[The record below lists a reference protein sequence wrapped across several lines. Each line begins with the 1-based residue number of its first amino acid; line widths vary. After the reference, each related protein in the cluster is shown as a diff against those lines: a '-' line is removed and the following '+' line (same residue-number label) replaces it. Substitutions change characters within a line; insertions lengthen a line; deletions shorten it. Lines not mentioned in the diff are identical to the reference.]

1 MFNLECLICV
11 LIIMY
16 SLIYQI
22 RVIIKYNTNKKIN
35 LNDASGLFVAKDIL
49 NKNDYG
55 TLYVTKINGKY
66 NDHYDIERNVI
77 RLSEE
82 VYEESN
88 MGSLTI
94 GFYEVINAIFYSKN
108 KKRKEDKVK
117 RLILDWANKVSFV
130 LFILGVSSKAFDVMS
145 LSLLVMIVVIIVK
158 YNTINKKSELVEENI
173 NYLKKEYKLKQ
184 KDIEIIESTINLLLL
199 NEISLHIFNDKY

>member
-1 MFNLECLICV
+1 MFNLECIICV
-11 LIIMY
+11 LIIIY
-16 SLIYQI
+16 SVIYQT
-22 RVIIKYNTNKKIN
+22 RVILKYKANKKIE
-35 LNDASGLFVAKDIL
+35 LKDASGLFVAKDIL

-82 VYEESN
+82 VYDESN
-88 MGSLTI
+88 IGSLVV
-94 GFYEVINAIFYSKN
+94 GFYESINAIYYNKN
-108 KKRKEDKVK
+108 KKRKEDKIK
-117 RLILDWANKVSFV
+117 RLILDWSNKISFL

-145 LSLLVMIVVIIVK
+145 LSLVIMIVVIVIK
-158 YNTINKKSELVEENI
+158 YNIVTKKSELLEENI

-184 KDIEIIESTINLLLL
+184 KDIVIIENSINILLF
-199 NEISLHIFNDKY
+199 NELSLHLFNDKY

>member
-55 TLYVTKINGKY
+55 TLYVTKIKGKY

-94 GFYEVINAIFYSKN
+94 GFYEAINAIFYSKN

-158 YNTINKKSELVEENI
+158 YNTINKKGELVEENI